1 MATAKR
7 KENKQAPNVK
17 KNISRKSNNNNDQK
31 GKKINP
37 KNDNEIYGVVAIA
50 CSLIFMFSLY
60 TSKLGYLSIVSKK
73 IFVSLFGIA
82 AFLIPIYCIYISIKH
97 YFLKQKI
104 SITRKYW
111 GIIGIIITTL
121 VLLQTLNMDQY
132 YSKGGLIDS
141 FGNFLVSNSFMSGG
155 FITFLL
161 ILPLY
166 KLMGAIGLYI
176 IVIAAYVICSILIF
190 NYNIRGVASG
200 VHKKSKKIQKKAT
213 NTLNNQRER
222 ISNIKNTRQSNLSER
237 ENFENTLSE
246 VQEDG
251 SFREEVINRMK
262 MIDFMNNSSLG
273 EDEFYD
279 DEEVIESTENA
290 NRDFK
295 VSENVKKNEPIKEK
309 EMIKE
314 VPLEENPMKI
324 VYGQAKDFE
333 RDSKAEFE
341 NTIEKEIT
349 LPKEKEPQEIIKLP
363 YQKAVEKEKTTEN
376 RFVEKEE
383 VKNIQEIEKIQ
394 KDESANTI
402 VDEMVEEVQNVQEA
416 PKNEYAYPSA
426 DLLNINT
433 RSELSV
439 DERRELVES
448 SHKLEEVL
456 LSFGVEAK
464 LLDVTK
470 GPSVTRFEIQPKSG
484 IKVNKIVN
492 LSHDIALGLAAA
504 GEVRIE
510 APIPGKAAVGIE
522 IPNKKQTPV
531 YFREIIESDEFN
543 DTKCNVACALG
554 KSIEGKSVVAD
565 LSAMPHLLIAGATGS
580 GKSVCI
586 NTLIVSILYK
596 YSPDEVKLLMVDPKV
611 VELSVYNGIPHL
623 LIPVVTDPKKASGAL
638 FWAVKEMDRRY
649 NLFAENG
656 ARNITSYNNMYDKGK
671 VQERLPYIVIIV
683 DELADLMMVCPGDVE
698 EYICRLAQKA
708 RAAGMH
714 LVIAT
719 QRPSVDVITG
729 VIKANIP
736 SRISFAVSSQI
747 DSRTILDCAGAEK
760 LLGRGDMLF
769 HPIGKSSNMRVQGAF
784 ISEEEVE
791 QVVEHVKDIEN
802 TIENTYEAE
811 ILKHMESAASGGKSG
826 GSVDEQD
833 ELLDEAI
840 RLVVESGQVS
850 ASFIQR
856 RMKMGFN
863 RAARMIEQMEE
874 LGIISEKD
882 GNKPR
887 QVLISEEELENF

>member
-1 MATAKR
+1 METAKR
-7 KENKQAPNVK
+7 KEKKQAPDVK
-17 KNISRKSNNNNDQK
+17 KNTNKNIKQNSNQNKRNKQNL
-31 GKKINP
+31 
-37 KNDNEIYGVVAIA
+37 KNDNEIYGVIAIA

-60 TSKLGYLSIVSKK
+60 TSKLGYLSIISKR

-82 AFLIPIYCIYISIKH
+82 AFLVPIYCIYISIKH
-97 YFLKQKI
+97 YFLKQKV

-111 GIIGIIITTL
+111 GILGVIITTL
-121 VLLQTLNMDQY
+121 VFLQTLNMQEY

-141 FGNFLVSNSFMSGG
+141 FGNFLVSNSFMNGG
-155 FITFLL
+155 FIIFVL

-166 KLMGAIGLYI
+166 KLMGEIGLYI
-176 IVIAAYVICSILIF
+176 IVIASYIICSILIF
-190 NYNIRGVASG
+190 NYNIRGVASD
-200 VHKKSKKIQKKAT
+200 VHKKSKKMQKKAT
-213 NTLNNQRER
+213 NTINNQREK
-222 ISNIKNTRQSNLSER
+222 ISSMKNTRVSN
-237 ENFENTLSE
+237 NFENTLAE
-246 VQEDG
+246 IEQEG
-251 SFREEVINRMK
+251 TFREEVMNRMK
-262 MIDFMNNSSLG
+262 MIDFMNNSTLG
-273 EDEFYD
+273 EDEFYE
-279 DEEVIESTENA
+279 DEIIESTENA
-290 NRDFK
+290 KSTIEDIKK
-295 VSENVKKNEPIKEK
+295 VEVIKEK
-309 EMIKE
+309 EMIKQRNRE
-314 VPLEENPMKI
+314 EENPMKI
-324 VYGQAKDFE
+324 VYGQAADFKE
-333 RDSKAEFE
+333 EKKSDMSK
-341 NTIEKEIT
+341 TTEKEIT
-349 LPKEKEPQEIIKLP
+349 ILKDEVKQEERPFVKVKQEKQIMISEDINKQDEKNKIE
-363 YQKAVEKEKTTEN
+363 QKV
-376 RFVEKEE
+376 EE
-383 VKNIQEIEKIQ
+383 VKEIKI
-394 KDESANTI
+394 DEDS
-402 VDEMVEEVQNVQEA
+402 EEIM
-416 PKNEYAYPSA
+416 KNKYSYPSA

-433 RSELSV
+433 RSELSL
-439 DERRELVES
+439 DERKELVES
-448 SHKLEEVL
+448 SNKLEEVL

-543 DTKCNVACALG
+543 DSKYNVACALG
-554 KSIEGKSVVAD
+554 KSIEGKPVVAD

-656 ARNITSYNNMYDKGK
+656 ARNITSYNNMYEKGK

-769 HPIGKSSNMRVQGAF
+769 HPIGKSSNTRVQGAF

-791 QVVEHVKDIEN
+791 QVVEHVKGIEN
-802 TIENTYEAE
+802 KIENTYEAE
-811 ILKHMESAASGGKSG
+811 ILKHMESAAAGGKAG
-826 GSVDEQD
+826 GAIDEQD

-887 QVLISEEELENF
+887 QVLITEEELENL

>member
-1 MATAKR
+1 METAKR
-7 KENKQAPNVK
+7 KEKKQAPDVK
-17 KNISRKSNNNNDQK
+17 KNTNKNIKQNSNQNKRNKQNL
-31 GKKINP
+31 
-37 KNDNEIYGVVAIA
+37 KNDNEIYGVIAIA

-60 TSKLGYLSIVSKK
+60 TSKLGYLSIISKR

-82 AFLIPIYCIYISIKH
+82 AFLVPIYCIYISIKH
-97 YFLKQKI
+97 YFLKQKV

-111 GIIGIIITTL
+111 GILGVIITTL
-121 VLLQTLNMDQY
+121 VFLQTLNMQEY
-132 YSKGGLIDS
+132 YSKSGLIDS
-141 FGNFLVSNSFMSGG
+141 FGNFLVSNSFMNGG
-155 FITFLL
+155 FIIFVL

-166 KLMGAIGLYI
+166 KLMGEIGLYI
-176 IVIAAYVICSILIF
+176 IVIASYIICSILIF
-190 NYNIRGVASG
+190 NYNIRGVASD
-200 VHKKSKKIQKKAT
+200 VHKKSKKMQKKAT
-213 NTLNNQRER
+213 NTINNQREK
-222 ISNIKNTRQSNLSER
+222 ISSMKNTRVSN
-237 ENFENTLSE
+237 NFENTLAE
-246 VQEDG
+246 IEQEG
-251 SFREEVINRMK
+251 TFREEVMNRMK
-262 MIDFMNNSSLG
+262 MIDFMNNSTLG
-273 EDEFYD
+273 EDEFYE
-279 DEEVIESTENA
+279 DEIIESTENA
-290 NRDFK
+290 KSTIEDIKK
-295 VSENVKKNEPIKEK
+295 VEVIKEK
-309 EMIKE
+309 EMIKQRNRE
-314 VPLEENPMKI
+314 EENPMKI
-324 VYGQAKDFE
+324 VYGQAADFKE
-333 RDSKAEFE
+333 EKKSDMSK
-341 NTIEKEIT
+341 TTEKEIT
-349 LPKEKEPQEIIKLP
+349 ILKDEVKQEERPFVKVKQEKEIMISEDINKQDEKNKIE
-363 YQKAVEKEKTTEN
+363 QKV
-376 RFVEKEE
+376 EE
-383 VKNIQEIEKIQ
+383 VKEIKI
-394 KDESANTI
+394 DEDS
-402 VDEMVEEVQNVQEA
+402 EEIM
-416 PKNEYAYPSA
+416 KNKYSYPSA

-433 RSELSV
+433 RSELSL
-439 DERRELVES
+439 DERKELVES
-448 SHKLEEVL
+448 SNKLEEVL

-543 DTKCNVACALG
+543 DSKYNVACALG
-554 KSIEGKSVVAD
+554 KSIEGKPVVAD

-656 ARNITSYNNMYDKGK
+656 ARNITSYNNMYEKGK

-769 HPIGKSSNMRVQGAF
+769 HPIGKSSNTRVQGAF

-791 QVVEHVKDIEN
+791 QVVEHVKGIEN
-802 TIENTYEAE
+802 KIENTYEAE
-811 ILKHMESAASGGKSG
+811 ILKHMESAAAGGKAG
-826 GSVDEQD
+826 GAIDEQD

-887 QVLISEEELENF
+887 QVLITEEELENL

>member
-7 KENKQAPNVK
+7 TEKKQTPSAK
-17 KNISRKSNNNNDQK
+17 KNSRKNITTNTKKVSNKKEFKNK
-31 GKKINP
+31 G
-37 KNDNEIYGVVAIA
+37 DNEIYGVIAIA

-60 TSKLGYLSIVSKK
+60 TSKLGYLSIISKK
-73 IFVSLFGIA
+73 IFISLFGLA
-82 AFLIPIYCIYISIKH
+82 AFLVPIYCLYISVKY
-97 YFLKQKI
+97 YFLKQKVTI
-104 SITRKYW
+104 SRKYW
-111 GIIGIIITTL
+111 GIVGGIITTL
-121 VLLQTLNMDQY
+121 ILLQTLNMTDY
-132 YSKGGLIDS
+132 YVKNSIMNS
-141 FGNFLVSNSFMSGG
+141 FGNFLVSDSYMNGG
-155 FITFLL
+155 FIIFII
-161 ILPLY
+161 ILPIY
-166 KLMGAIGLYI
+166 KFMGDIGLYI
-176 IVIAAYVICSILIF
+176 VVIAAYVICSILIF
-190 NYNIRGVASG
+190 NYNIRGVATG
-200 VHKKSKKIQKKAT
+200 VHKKGKTIQKKAT
-213 NTLNNQRER
+213 NTLNNQREK
-222 ISNIKNTRQSNLSER
+222 ISTIRNNRDVNQNTNISRN
-237 ENFENTLSE
+237 NFENTLSST
-246 VQEDG
+246 EDS
-251 SFREEVINRMK
+251 SFREEVEKKMK
-262 MIDFMNNSSLG
+262 MIEFMNNSTLG
-273 EDEFYD
+273 TDELYD
-279 DEEVIESTENA
+279 DSVIESTENA
-290 NRDFK
+290 
-295 VSENVKKNEPIKEK
+295 KNQIINEVVKEK
-309 EMIKE
+309 EMIM
-314 VPLEENPMKI
+314 EEIKGSKYNNDLGI
-324 VYGQAKDFE
+324 VYGQQEDIRE
-333 RDSKAEFE
+333 SKKEIP
-341 NTIEKEIT
+341 IEKDIEEFKEEIVVT
-349 LPKEKEPQEIIKLP
+349 KLADKKYIEIKEQEPIIKKEVEVIKLQIQEKEVVKKII
-363 YQKAVEKEKTTEN
+363 ED
-376 RFVEKEE
+376 
-383 VKNIQEIEKIQ
+383 EKIEQ
-394 KDESANTI
+394 G
-402 VDEMVEEVQNVQEA
+402 EEEKVKVV
-416 PKNEYAYPSA
+416 KNEYSYPSA

-439 DERRELVES
+439 EERRELVES
-448 SHKLEEVL
+448 SNKLEEVL

-504 GEVRIE
+504 GDVRIE

-522 IPNKKQTPV
+522 VPNKKQTPV
-531 YFREIIESDEFN
+531 YFREIIESSEFN
-543 DTKCNVACALG
+543 DSSSNIACALG
-554 KSIEGKSVVAD
+554 KSIEGKPVVAD

-649 NLFAENG
+649 ILFAENG
-656 ARNITSYNNMYDKGK
+656 ARNITSYNNMADKGK
-671 VQERLPYIVIIV
+671 VSEKLPYIVIIV

-736 SRISFAVSSQI
+736 SRISFSVSSQI
-747 DSRTILDCAGAEK
+747 DSRTILDCGGAEK

-769 HPIGKSSNMRVQGAF
+769 SPIGKSGNMRVQGAF

-791 QVVEHVKDIEN
+791 QVVEHVKGIEN
-802 TIENTYEAE
+802 TIENNYEAE

-826 GSVDEQD
+826 SSGDEQD
-833 ELLDEAI
+833 ELLDQAI
-840 RLVVESGQVS
+840 KLIVDSGQVS

-856 RMKMGFN
+856 RLKMGFN
-863 RAARMIEQMEE
+863 RAARMIEQMED

-887 QVLISEEELENF
+887 QVLITKEELENI